1 MVPRNSIILV
11 LHIFPRCAKKK
22 RFRDTFSHTR
32 LEVFSSELIV
42 GSKPF
47 HQSDKTFVL
56 LLLLLLLL
64 LLMLLPMPPL
74 LMLTLDGSDAT
85 C

>member
-11 LHIFPRCAKKK
+11 LHIFQRCAKKK
-22 RFRDTFSHTR
+22 RFRDIFSHTR
-32 LEVFSSELIV
+32 LEVFSFELIV

-64 LLMLLPMPPL
+64 MLLPMPPL
-74 LMLTLDGSDAT
+74 LMLMLDESDAT